1 MADKVLHGAEMKYSL
16 VYMKEE
22 DIELL
27 KECQKHHEIV
37 GYVLFNDKDYLFYS
51 VEDNYRNAIL
61 DHWTVRIVQQYD
73 THSCWLVV
81 KQHPCRLYNIIT
93 DMYKGNRVC
102 NVDNFDTWRT
112 DAKDCLVAV
121 ITDMEVD

>member
-16 VYMKEE
+16 VYMKE
-22 DIELL
+22 DDLDLL
-27 KECQKHHEIV
+27 KTCQKHHEIV
-37 GYVLFNDKDYLFYS
+37 GYVLFNGKDYLFYS
-51 VEDNYRNAIL
+51 IEDNYRNPIL

-73 THSCWLVV
+73 NHSCWLLV
-81 KQHPCRLYNIIT
+81 KQHPCRLYGIIT

-121 ITDMEVD
+121 VTDMEVD